1 MYKLT
6 EQTIFNEKAVQV
18 EVTFLESLDMA
29 GNYEI
34 VRIQG
39 SEGMG
44 VQNWINN
51 NITPIHARKQLNN
64 RMQEIIYK
72 VKNPKYPFNKK

>member
-6 EQTIFNEKAVQV
+6 EETIFNDKSFQV

-34 VRIQG
+34 VRIVG
-39 SEGMG
+39 ETMATS
-44 VQNWINN
+44 NWINN

-72 VKNPKYPFNKK
+72 VKNPKFPYNKK

>member
-6 EQTIFNEKAVQV
+6 EETIFNEKSFQV

-34 VRIQG
+34 VRIVG
-39 SEGMG
+39 ETMPT
-44 VQNWINN
+44 QNWINN

-72 VKNPKYPFNKK
+72 VKNPKFPYNKK